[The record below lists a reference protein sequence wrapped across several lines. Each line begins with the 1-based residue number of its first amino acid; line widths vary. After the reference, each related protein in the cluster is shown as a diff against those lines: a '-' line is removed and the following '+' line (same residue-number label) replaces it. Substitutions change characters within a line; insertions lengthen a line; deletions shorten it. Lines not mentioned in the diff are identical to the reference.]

1 MINANLWIGLFC
13 GGLAILVFF
22 VTRDLSRLGG
32 VYVNFV
38 LAAMGVLSVITI
50 IQGIIKPEK
59 IRIFTSTEE
68 RNNVAAGI
76 IILVVYLILLPIFG
90 FLPAS
95 YLFYFCFNLYLADV
109 RFSPLNVARSLLLS
123 LVVVTLF
130 YYVFYHFL
138 EVPLP
143 ESMWAE

>member
-13 GGLAILVFF
+13 GGLALLVFF

-38 LAAMGVLSVITI
+38 LAAMGVLSAIMI
-50 IQGIIKPEK
+50 IKGIVKPEK
-59 IRIFTSTEE
+59 IRVFSSTQE
-68 RNNVAAGI
+68 RNNVVAGVV
-76 IILVVYLILLPIFG
+76 ILVAYLILLPIFG

-95 YLFYFCFNLYLADV
+95 YLFYFCFNLYLADA
-109 RFSPLNVARSLLLS
+109 RFSPVNIVRSLLLS

>member
-13 GGLAILVFF
+13 GGLAALVFF
-22 VTRDLSRLGG
+22 VSRDLSRLGG

-38 LAAMGVLSVITI
+38 LAAMGVLSLIMI
-50 IQGIIKPEK
+50 IRGIIKPEK
-59 IRIFTSTEE
+59 IRIFTSPEE
-68 RNNVAAGI
+68 RSNVTIGV
-76 IILVVYLILLPIFG
+76 IILIIYLVLLPVIG

-95 YLFYFCFNLYLADV
+95 YLFYFCFNLYLADD
-109 RFSPLNVARSLLLS
+109 RFSLANIVRSILLS

>member
-13 GGLAILVFF
+13 GGLAALVFF

-32 VYVNFV
+32 VYINFV
-38 LAAMGVLSVITI
+38 LAVMGVLSLVMI
-50 IQGIIKPEK
+50 IRGAMKPEK

-68 RNNVAAGI
+68 RNNVIIGV
-76 IILVVYLILLPIFG
+76 IILVIYLVLLPIIG

-95 YLFYFCFNLYLADV
+95 YLFYFCFNLYLADD
-109 RFSPLNVARSLLLS
+109 RFSPANLFRSVLLS
-123 LVVVTLF
+123 LVVVTIF
-130 YYVFYHFL
+130 YFVFYHFL